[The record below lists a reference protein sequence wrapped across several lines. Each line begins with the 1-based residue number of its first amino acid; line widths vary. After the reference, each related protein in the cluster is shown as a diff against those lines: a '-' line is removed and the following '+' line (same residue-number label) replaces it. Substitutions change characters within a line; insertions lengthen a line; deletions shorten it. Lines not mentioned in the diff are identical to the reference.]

1 MPELPE
7 VETIRRQLA
16 PAVTGLRIASAEILD
31 ERLTR
36 PLPPGPVA
44 RGLEGREIEGVDR
57 RGKYLLIRL
66 EGDGVL
72 ALHLRMTGNVLLR
85 SPGGDGELA
94 DLMETD
100 SRLGGPRLY
109 ESPTEPRFLRMR
121 IGIDDGTEMLF
132 TDVRR
137 FGTAVLLEGSDAL
150 EDYLT
155 TRVGIEPLSTDL
167 TPETLGRIAAGRSAP
182 LKSFLLTQTGV
193 AGIGNIYADEALHR
207 AELHPLS
214 PAGSMRHEH
223 LEALV
228 EGIVDALETGLAEG
242 GASIDDYRD
251 ARGERGSMQV
261 EFLVHTREG
270 LPCPRC
276 ASARDEREEGVPT
289 IERIVVGGRS
299 TYFCPDCQVKLRKR
313 PKRRKRKRAAARTG
327 R

>member
-16 PAVTGLRIASAEILD
+16 PEVTGRTILAAEVLD

-36 PLPPGPVA
+36 PEGPERLA
-44 RGLEGREIEGVDR
+44 RGLEGRRIEEVDR
-57 RGKYLLIRL
+57 RGKYLLLRL
-66 EGDGVL
+66 EGGGTM

-85 SPGGDGELA
+85 RPESGEEVA

-100 SRLGGPRLY
+100 PRLGAPRLY
-109 ESPTEPRFLRMR
+109 EASTALRHLRFRADL
-121 IGIDDGTEMLF
+121 DDGSELLF

-137 FGTAVLLEGSDAL
+137 FGTAVLLEGAEAL
-150 EDYLT
+150 DEYLT
-155 TRVGIEPLSTDL
+155 PRVGVEPLSAEL
-167 TPETLGRIAAGRSAP
+167 TPDALGRMAEGRTAP

-214 PAGSMRHEH
+214 PAGSMKPEH
-223 LEALV
+223 CEALV
-228 EGIVDALETGLAEG
+228 EGIVDALETGLEEG

-251 ARGERGSMQV
+251 ARGERGSMQD

-270 LPCPRC
+270 EPCPRC
-276 ASARDEREEGVPT
+276 GGT
-289 IERIVVGGRS
+289 IQRIVVGGRS
-299 TYFCPDCQVKLRKR
+299 TYFCPDCQVRLRKR
-313 PKRRKRKRAAARTG
+313 PRRRKRAKASTP
-327 R
+327 